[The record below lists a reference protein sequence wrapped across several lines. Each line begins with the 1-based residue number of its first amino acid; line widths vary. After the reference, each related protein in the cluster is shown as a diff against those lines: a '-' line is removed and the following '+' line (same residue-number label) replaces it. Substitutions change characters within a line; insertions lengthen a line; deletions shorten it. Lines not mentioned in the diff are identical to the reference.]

1 MNNAEYCVRHGS
13 RVLWPATRIDPPPHR
28 RSPSS
33 SMAVGN
39 HRTATAAP
47 ASTAL
52 AQVMAMPLWPAV
64 VAAGV
69 CALAILAGGAWGV
82 RQERLADMSGS
93 RIWTVFGFGTGVF
106 CALVVVDFLPDA
118 VQSKAAGIPYAVLA
132 GTVFLW
138 ALTHLIDRRFDAA
151 EPAQA
156 PAGAASAAPAP
167 RILSRASSIVIMV
180 SLALHSLLEGGAMA
194 AAVTAGEKED
204 WVFLLGMVI
213 HKLPE
218 GVLWALAL
226 VSGFPSLL
234 GQRRRVVSM
243 LCVPG
248 IAGIIGSSV
257 GIEVLPHIMAS
268 LQWVMAVL
276 AGCLLYIAFSE
287 LLPALRGNASRAVLV
302 PFLFGILV
310 ICLLTMWVD

>member
-1 MNNAEYCVRHGS
+1 M
-13 RVLWPATRIDPPPHR
+13 
-28 RSPSS
+28 
-33 SMAVGN
+33 GN
-39 HRTATAAP
+39 HRTAAAAAAP

-52 AQVMAMPLWPAV
+52 AKVMAMPLWTALA
-64 VAAGV
+64 AAGV
-69 CALAILAGGAWGV
+69 CALAILAGGAWVLG
-82 RQERLADMSGS
+82 QERRLADMDS
-93 RIWTVFGFGTGVF
+93 RRILTVFGFGAGVF

-118 VQSKAAGIPYAVLA
+118 VQSEAAGIPYAVLT

-151 EPAQA
+151 QPYQD
-156 PAGAASAAPAP
+156 PTRAASDVPTP
-167 RILSRASSIVIMV
+167 RVLNQASSIVIMV

-194 AAVTAGEKED
+194 ASVTAGENQD

-287 LLPALRGNASRAVLV
+287 LLPTLRGNASRAVLV